1 MSLAESVSVQQ
12 QNLAE
17 FQSLLDKALAVDLE
31 RAPQSRMVNVLAQR
45 RAQWLRENVADFF
58 LDAESTGGTP

>member
-1 MSLAESVSVQQ
+1 MQE

-17 FQSLLDKALAVDLE
+17 FQSLLDKTLAVDLE

-45 RAQWLRENVADFF
+45 RAQWLRARVAELF
-58 LDAESTGGTP
+58 LDAEPTGGTP